1 MKKKGL
7 GSFGAKIEEEA
18 LEFLADMSGGDAR
31 SALNAIEL
39 GVLTTERSEDGI
51 IHITL
56 ETASECIQKRVV
68 NYDKKGDNHYDIISA
83 FIKSMRGSDPD
94 AAVFYLAK
102 MLYAGED
109 VKFIA
114 RRIMICAAEDGKC
127 RSDGSDGCRFGGTG
141 GRADRHAGVSD
152 YFISGSDVCSMC
164 A

>member
-1 MKKKGL
+1 MKKKV
-7 GSFGAKIEEEA
+7 SEVFGAKIEEEA

-83 FIKSMRGSDPD
+83 FYQKYAWIRIRMRQCFIWQKCCMREKMSSLLP
-94 AAVFYLAK
+94 AALWYAQRK
-102 MLYAGED
+102 MWEMQIRWL
-109 VKFIA
+109 
-114 RRIMICAAEDGKC
+114 
-127 RSDGSDGCRFGGTG
+127 
-141 GRADRHAGVSD
+141 
-152 YFISGSDVCSMC
+152 
-164 A
+164 